1 MSKFMSWLEE
11 VFTPVMRKINNNVWI
26 TTIKDS
32 IMQVMPFI
40 FVGSLFVMLAIL
52 NDYIP
57 SLPSFWTPF
66 GWTMGV
72 ISLFVSFL
80 IPFNLMERIRNRKN
94 RINAGLSG
102 VILFLI
108 IITPQVILSGNPGFG
123 HEALGAGGMF
133 VAITAG
139 VITGIVFQIFA
150 KFSFFS
156 DDSALPDFIR
166 VWFDSM
172 LPIAIV
178 VVLGWITIDIVGIDL
193 YTAIIGIFKP
203 LAGFVESP
211 FGFATMMF
219 TITFLY
225 SMGISSW
232 VFTPVFTPV
241 LLEAITNNMAGAQNL
256 VTDPTIYSAYLWV
269 GGIGATLPLVVLA
282 MRSKAKRISAIG
294 KASLGPAIFN
304 INEPVVFGLI
314 AWNPYLMIPMW
325 IQGIVL
331 PLVTWFFTKTI
342 AFAPIPTKMFQLW
355 YMPFPFST
363 WMTTGSI
370 KGILLM
376 LLNVVIA
383 TLIWLP
389 FFKVYEKQVLEEE
402 A

>member
-219 TITFLY
+219 TFTFLY

-232 VFTPVFTPV
+232 VLTPVFTPV